1 VNTASGIWALERPA
15 AQWSV
20 RFRLQKPG
28 FLTRPALFGSFTL
41 NPAMSHYDDPF
52 QEARAKCPIH
62 VGTFQGERVPMI
74 LRLKDVR
81 EAAKDTGKFSSDAP
95 MRIPIPPEEDV
106 RSVRQYPLEVDPPGH
121 AEYRQIVE
129 PFFLRP
135 KQPDVLAKIHGLIDS
150 LLTTALESD
159 SIDAVKD
166 FAIPLQSYALT
177 YLLNVPEKE
186 AELWVSWGIH
196 VFKDGDGKSKGPFME
211 KYCQQMFEAAAE
223 NPGDDFFSALNQAQF
238 QGRQLTME
246 EKLGYANIAF
256 AGGRDTII
264 HTATRI
270 IAYFAEN
277 PEALEWIRENPDR
290 VNLASEEF
298 FRLFIPLTHIGRVCP
313 VKTNVHGF
321 EVQPEGRVSLCW
333 SSANRDPEVF
343 DEPNEVRLD
352 RRPNPHVAFGFGPHI
367 CLGAHHARAIMRG
380 LILKLSERVSN
391 IELLEIVELIERE
404 PDYTRRIGYEL
415 LRARFTGRCI

>member
-1 VNTASGIWALERPA
+1 
-15 AQWSV
+15 
-20 RFRLQKPG
+20 
-28 FLTRPALFGSFTL
+28 
-41 NPAMSHYDDPF
+41 MSDYDDPF
-52 QEARAKCPIH
+52 QESRAKCPIH
-62 VGTFQGERVPMI
+62 VGTFQGQRVPMI

-81 EAAKDTGKFSSDAP
+81 EAAKDTAKYSSDAP
-95 MRIPIPPEEDV
+95 LRIPIPSEEAV
-106 RSVRQYPLEVDPPGH
+106 RTVRQYPLEVDPPVH
-121 AEYRQIVE
+121 AEYRKIVE

-150 LLTTALESD
+150 LLTNALAVDAIE
-159 SIDAVKD
+159 AVKD

-177 YLLNVPEKE
+177 YLLNVPEQE

-211 KYCQQMFEAAAE
+211 KYCQKMFEAAAD

-238 QGRQLTME
+238 DDRPLTME

-270 IAYFAEN
+270 ISYFAEN
-277 PEALEWIRENPDR
+277 PQALAWIRENPER
-290 VNLASEEF
+290 ITLASEEF
-298 FRLFIPLTHIGRVCP
+298 FRVFIPLTHIGRVCP
-313 VKTNVHGF
+313 VKTDVFGF
-321 EVQPEGRVSLCW
+321 EVEPDGLVSLCW

-352 RRPNPHVAFGFGPHI
+352 RKPNPHVAFGFGPHL

-380 LILKLSERVSN
+380 LIQKLSERVSH
-391 IELLEIVELIERE
+391 IEILETKELIEHE
-404 PDYTRRIGYEL
+404 PDYIRKIGYEM
-415 LRARFTGRCI
+415 LRVKFTKR

>member
-1 VNTASGIWALERPA
+1 
-15 AQWSV
+15 
-20 RFRLQKPG
+20 
-28 FLTRPALFGSFTL
+28 
-41 NPAMSHYDDPF
+41 MSHYDDPF

-62 VGTFQGERVPMI
+62 VGTFQGEKVPMI

-81 EAAKDTGKFSSDAP
+81 EAAKDTVKYSSDAP
-95 MRIPIPPEEDV
+95 RRVPIPPEEDV
-106 RSVRQYPLEVDPPGH
+106 RTVRQYPLEVDPPVH
-121 AEYRQIVE
+121 EEYRKIVE

-150 LLTTALESD
+150 LVSTALKSE

-166 FAIPLQSYALT
+166 FAIPLQSYALS

-196 VFKDGDGKSKGPFME
+196 VFKDGDGESKGPFME
-211 KYCQQMFEAAAE
+211 KYCQRMFEAAAE
-223 NPGDDFFSALNQAQF
+223 NPGEDFFSALNQAEF
-238 QGRQLTME
+238 QGRLLTME

-264 HTATRI
+264 HTVTRI
-270 IAYFAEN
+270 ISYFAEN
-277 PEALEWIRENPDR
+277 PGALEWLRENPDR

-313 VKTNVHGF
+313 VMTDVHGF
-321 EVQPEGRVSLCW
+321 EVQPQGRVSLCW

-352 RRPNPHVAFGFGPHI
+352 RRPNPHVAFGFGPHL

-380 LILKLSERVSN
+380 LIRTLAERVSN
-391 IELLEIVELIERE
+391 IEILKTVELIERE
-404 PDYTRRIGYEL
+404 PDYTRKIGYEL
-415 LRARFTGRCI
+415 LQAKFTRSCM

>member
-1 VNTASGIWALERPA
+1 
-15 AQWSV
+15 
-20 RFRLQKPG
+20 
-28 FLTRPALFGSFTL
+28 
-41 NPAMSHYDDPF
+41 MSDYDDPF
-52 QEARAKCPIH
+52 QESRAKCPIH
-62 VGTFQGERVPMI
+62 VGTFQGQRVPMI

-81 EAAKDTGKFSSDAP
+81 EAAKDTAKYSSDAP
-95 MRIPIPPEEDV
+95 LRIPIPSEEAV
-106 RSVRQYPLEVDPPGH
+106 RTVRQYPLEVDPPVH
-121 AEYRQIVE
+121 AEYRKIVE

-150 LLTTALESD
+150 LLTNALAVDAIE
-159 SIDAVKD
+159 AVKD

-177 YLLNVPEKE
+177 YLLNVPEQE

-211 KYCQQMFEAAAE
+211 KYCQKMFEAAAD

-238 QGRQLTME
+238 DDRPLTLE

-270 IAYFAEN
+270 ISYFAEN
-277 PEALEWIRENPDR
+277 PQALAWIRENPDR
-290 VNLASEEF
+290 ITLASEEF
-298 FRLFIPLTHIGRVCP
+298 FRVFIPLTHIGRVCP
-313 VKTNVHGF
+313 VKTDVFGF
-321 EVQPEGRVSLCW
+321 EVEPDGLVSLCW

-352 RRPNPHVAFGFGPHI
+352 RKPNPHVAFGFGPHL

-380 LILKLSERVSN
+380 LIQKLSTRVSH
-391 IELLEIVELIERE
+391 IEILETKELIEKE
-404 PDYTRRIGYEL
+404 PDYTRKIGYEL
-415 LRARFTGRCI
+415 LRTKFMKL